1 MIKDLDRE
9 NGMNFQ
15 QLVLQKK
22 KKKTLNNLIQIPFTE
37 EMKKYSILSSRY
49 IKWSEHEV
57 QIQIIVNPFHKIRI
71 PLIKVRYSFLI

>member
-22 KKKTLNNLIQIPFTE
+22 NLNNLIQIPFTE